1 MALSGEGCL
10 NQKGNDFHVGATK
23 ILHFINP
30 DLFLIIDRNAAR
42 AFKDSHNIT
51 YRNSTQPG
59 YSAEKY
65 VECLEY
71 AKQDIITYGVNEFL
85 SIETGTPMC
94 RIYDKLSFE
103 AAGFNLNE

>member
-1 MALSGEGCL
+1 LALSGEGCL
-10 NQKGNDFHVGATK
+10 NQKGHDFHVGATK

-30 DLFLIIDRNAAR
+30 QLFLIIDRNAAR
-42 AFKDSHNIT
+42 AFSDCHRVT